1 VYSASN
7 RLILFGIA
15 MFVCICLIAV
25 SIAGVLA
32 PAESALSLP
41 LSLAQEGVSNV
52 TRGITDLFNNI
63 AELQG
68 LRERTAELERQLVA
82 QNEELVTLRERVADY
97 QRLADLLN
105 YIQQRPTDEAGLA
118 ASVIGF
124 DTTGL
129 LRTIR
134 INRGTRDGVAV
145 DMPVVTDLGLVGRVY
160 EVGANTALVQLITDV
175 NSFVFGRLQTTRALG
190 VVNGTAS
197 GSLLMQLVPL
207 EDEIKEGDTV
217 VTSGVGGKFP
227 RGLLVG
233 QVTNQRFS
241 DNQLFK
247 EAQVRSLIDF
257 SRLEIV
263 YVITAF
269 KPIEDTLGATPT
281 PGPGNPAQ

>member
-1 VYSASN
+1 MTSAPN

-32 PAESALSLP
+32 PAESALSIP
-41 LSLAQEGVSNV
+41 LSLAQEGISNV

-68 LRERTAELERQLVA
+68 LRERTAELERQLVS

-105 YIQQRPTDEAGLA
+105 YIQQRPTDESGLA

-134 INRGTRDGVAV
+134 INRGTRDGVTV
-145 DMPVVTDLGLVGRVY
+145 DMPVLSNLGLVGRVY

-175 NSFVFGRLQTTRALG
+175 NSFVYVRLQTSRAPG

-197 GSLLMQLVPL
+197 GGLLMQLVPL
-207 EDEIKEGDTV
+207 EDEIQQGDTV
-217 VTSGVGGKFP
+217 VTSGIGGKFP

-247 EAQVRSLIDF
+247 EAQVRSLVDF
-257 SRLEIV
+257 NRLEIV

-269 KPIEDTLGATPT
+269 EPAEESIGVTPT